1 MIVLIRFFISVEF
14 VDVDCIVPK
23 ALTETFFCCHDTLI
37 NKTFSEE
44 NNNNNGNNNNDNNN
58 IKDKNNN
65 DNKGICC
72 VFKVSSFV
80 F

>member
-44 NNNNNGNNNNDNNN
+44 NNNNGNNNNDNNN